1 MALMSL
7 LSFPCSFMQNCLK
20 HSFLL
25 LRVLDSLKGTQVF
38 HNNFTTDI
46 AIAKYMYLIN
56 IMVSISFYHTF
67 RKPFSGEIW
76 WISGFSL
83 QYQVFAR
90 CPKFSSGTA
99 VNRVET
105 QFVLM
110 WLVFDHN
117 LFVISS
123 TSFSWFLLKI

>member
-1 MALMSL
+1 MALMSF

-25 LRVLDSLKGTQVF
+25 LRFLDSLKGTQVF

-56 IMVSISFYHTF
+56 IMVNILPLYTF

-76 WISGFSL
+76 WKSRFSL
-83 QYQVFAR
+83 QYWVFAR
-90 CPKFSSGTA
+90 CPKFSTGTA
-99 VNRVET
+99 INRIVT
-105 QFVLM
+105 QFVFM
-110 WLVFDHN
+110 WLVSNHN

-123 TSFSWFLLKI
+123 TSFSWFLLKT